1 MAGFHG
7 FVGRQLTVTIGLLN
21 TSPVVISLRA
31 HLLGVR
37 KPGLKIALN
46 FISKN

>member
-1 MAGFHG
+1 MAGFRG
-7 FVGRQLTVTIGLLN
+7 FVGRQLTVTIGQSNTLL
-21 TSPVVISLRA
+21 VVISLRA

-37 KPGLKIALN
+37 RPGLKIVLN